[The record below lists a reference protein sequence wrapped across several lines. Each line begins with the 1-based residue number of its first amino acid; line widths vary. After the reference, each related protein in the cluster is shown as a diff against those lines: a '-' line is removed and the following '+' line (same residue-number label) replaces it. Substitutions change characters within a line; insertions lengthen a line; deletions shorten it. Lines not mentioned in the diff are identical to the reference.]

1 MVSEVR
7 APPPA
12 PPPRASRPAFAS
24 STPDRP
30 AAYHRHPALLL
41 LLFSDRALASCVLL
55 LSCPAGRFVHTR
67 NISGLTDK
75 CAQRMSQVLISG
87 GDGDAGPVPGI
98 PSEGNA
104 AASPT
109 RDPFG
114 PGGAASAGGMP
125 LASHLKEVGHRATP
139 PSTGQARRMNGT
151 ILHGAGAPAIAG
163 GISASQM
170 PLGLGSDSLQPPRS
184 PLLGGGGAQTP
195 AVAPGHYI
203 GGAPGM
209 GGFGGGGMSSLGGG
223 MGASGAMS
231 PIQRSIFRGGHDP
244 TGAGGRLSPG
254 AQSPI
259 SSPQIRGHTAAGGAQ
274 SASPPW
280 RPPPARP
287 LFLLASRLVPPCSPL
302 TLLRCTHCCV
312 VLTAPLVFAR
322 RPHHHRRR
330 LTVRRRLAR
339 LWLAPLRRRGL
350 GLPGS
355 RLRKLAAAP
364 GQNRRGLN
372 QPNAAAQP
380 DGLRRLR

>member
-1 MVSEVR
+1 MFKNFIKSQNEIFFFPNLCR
-7 APPPA
+7 YFKALPRLPSFLPA
-12 PPPRASRPAFAS
+12 VKELFKGNEDMEED
-24 STPDRP
+24 T
-30 AAYHRHPALLL
+30 AA
-41 LLFSDRALASCVLL
+41 
-55 LSCPAGRFVHTR
+55 GE
-67 NISGLTDK
+67 
-75 CAQRMSQVLISG
+75 
-87 GDGDAGPVPGI
+87 PG
-98 PSEGNA
+98 
-104 AASPT
+104 T
-109 RDPFG
+109 Y
-114 PGGAASAGGMP
+114 
-125 LASHLKEVGHRATP
+125 
-139 PSTGQARRMNGT
+139 
-151 ILHGAGAPAIAG
+151 
-163 GISASQM
+163 
-170 PLGLGSDSLQPPRS
+170 
-184 PLLGGGGAQTP
+184 LGGP
-195 AVAPGHYI
+195 
-203 GGAPGM
+203 PGM
-209 GGFGGGGMSSLGGG
+209 GGLS
-223 MGASGAMS
+223 AGAMS

-280 RPPPARP
+280 RLPPARP

-312 VLTAPLVFAR
+312 ALTAPLVFAR

-350 GLPGS
+350 PGS

-364 GQNRRGLN
+364 GQNRRGLH

>member
-1 MVSEVR
+1 
-7 APPPA
+7 
-12 PPPRASRPAFAS
+12 
-24 STPDRP
+24 
-30 AAYHRHPALLL
+30 
-41 LLFSDRALASCVLL
+41 
-55 LSCPAGRFVHTR
+55 
-67 NISGLTDK
+67 
-75 CAQRMSQVLISG
+75 MSQVLISG

-195 AVAPGHYI
+195 AAAPGHYI

-231 PIQRSIFRGGHDP
+231 SS
-244 TGAGGRLSPG
+244 TSPG
-254 AQSPI
+254 
-259 SSPQIRGHTAAGGAQ
+259 RN
-274 SASPPW
+274 
-280 RPPPARP
+280 
-287 LFLLASRLVPPCSPL
+287 CSTSTRSL
-302 TLLRCTHCCV
+302 ELRRV
-312 VLTAPLVFAR
+312 KRAR
-322 RPHHHRRR
+322 RTDGWERRE
-330 LTVRRRLAR
+330 
-339 LWLAPLRRRGL
+339 G
-350 GLPGS
+350 
-355 RLRKLAAAP
+355 
-364 GQNRRGLN
+364 
-372 QPNAAAQP
+372 
-380 DGLRRLR
+380 

>member
-7 APPPA
+7 GPPPPA
-12 PPPRASRPAFAS
+12 ATPRFAPRFRLIHARSPCRIPSPSR
-24 STPDRP
+24 
-30 AAYHRHPALLL
+30 ALLL

-98 PSEGNA
+98 PSDGNA

-163 GISASQM
+163 GIAASQM
-170 PLGLGSDSLQPPRS
+170 ALGLGSDSLQPPRS

-195 AVAPGHYI
+195 AAAPGHYI

-287 LFLLASRLVPPCSPL
+287 LFLLASRLVPP
-302 TLLRCTHCCV
+302 
-312 VLTAPLVFAR
+312 
-322 RPHHHRRR
+322 
-330 LTVRRRLAR
+330 
-339 LWLAPLRRRGL
+339 
-350 GLPGS
+350 
-355 RLRKLAAAP
+355 
-364 GQNRRGLN
+364 
-372 QPNAAAQP
+372 
-380 DGLRRLR
+380 